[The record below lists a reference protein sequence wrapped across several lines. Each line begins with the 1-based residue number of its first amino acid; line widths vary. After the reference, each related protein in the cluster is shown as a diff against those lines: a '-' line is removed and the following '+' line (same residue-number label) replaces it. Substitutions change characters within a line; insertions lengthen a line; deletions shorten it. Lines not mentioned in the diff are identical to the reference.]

1 MHIFIHILVKLEETA
16 NKFDLYLGL
25 KGRLQCQSMM
35 LQGLKALTS
44 QTDRAKNGLI

>member
-1 MHIFIHILVKLEETA
+1 MHIFIHIFVKLKETA

-25 KGRLQCQSMM
+25 EGRLQCQSMM

-44 QTDRAKNGLI
+44 QTDRAKSGLI